1 MNDWNFAPNAPAH
14 EAVHRRLLWRAGVL
28 MFCAVV
34 GAGGVGAWTYWLQQE
49 VESLQIQWQ
58 SAQAQLTS
66 SEQSLQQ
73 AQTQFAQRQPLVAE
87 HRYAQALRQRGRN
100 LQTVMASLARQWP
113 GGVLIQEL
121 RLQGDALQ
129 LQGRTDS
136 SQALAQ
142 GLQALSVGV
151 VWQQAPSLQTLERL
165 PSDQQGLRFVAQGR
179 WPNIEIPALSAENS
193 GPAKTAPSKSA
204 AANVSTTA
212 KE

>member
-1 MNDWNFAPNAPAH
+1 MSDWNFAPYAPAR
-14 EAVHRRLLWRAGVL
+14 EALQRRLLWRAGLL
-28 MFCAVV
+28 MLCAV
-34 GAGGVGAWTYWLQQE
+34 GAAGGVAAWTFWLQKE
-49 VESLQIQWQ
+49 GESLQIQWQ
-58 SAQAQLTS
+58 SAQAQLTA

-73 AQTQFAQRQPLVAE
+73 AQIQMAQRQPLVAE
-87 HRYAQALRQRGRN
+87 QRYAQALRQRGQN
-100 LQTVMASLARQWP
+100 LQSVMDALARQWP
-113 GGVLIQEL
+113 GVVLIQEL

-142 GLQALSVGV
+142 GLQGLSAGV

-165 PSDQQGLRFVAQGR
+165 PSDQQGLRFVAQAR
-179 WPNIEIPALSAENS
+179 WPNIEMPALSAENS

-204 AANVSTTA
+204 AANVSTAA

>member
-1 MNDWNFAPNAPAH
+1 
-14 EAVHRRLLWRAGVL
+14 
-28 MFCAVV
+28 
-34 GAGGVGAWTYWLQQE
+34 
-49 VESLQIQWQ
+49 
-58 SAQAQLTS
+58 LTT

-87 HRYAQALRQRGRN
+87 HRYVQALRQRGQN
-100 LQTVMASLARQWP
+100 LQRVMVALARQWP

-121 RLQGDALQ
+121 RLQADALQ

-136 SQALAQ
+136 SQALAK

-179 WPNIEIPALSAENS
+179 WPNIEFPALSADNS

-204 AANVSTTA
+204 LANVSTAA